1 MDNKPKTAKGQLSE
15 LADFIFELKRVA
27 ELQGHEFSEAD
38 ATIISA
44 CWDLLDDPAER
55 AAVFRSRGHGRNAPP
70 QTAEKTEDQRGIAE
84 GDRLRGIAPL
94 VRPDI

>member
-15 LADFIFELKRVA
+15 LADFIFELQRVA
-27 ELQGHEFSEAD
+27 ELEGHEFSEAD

-55 AAVFRSRGHGRNAPP
+55 AATEAEDARKNEIERQQELEELNRYYLSTRG
-70 QTAEKTEDQRGIAE
+70 
-84 GDRLRGIAPL
+84 
-94 VRPDI
+94 V